1 VSGLDGTSIR
11 FDIVVRIV
19 RPETD
24 STSGAEPPR
33 LSGGPKRAAG
43 TLSGAVGSG
52 IQERSVLF
60 TQPGARNILQRAARP
75 SREGAF
81 L

>member
-1 VSGLDGTSIR
+1 MSALDGTSIR

-24 STSGAEPPR
+24 SPAGPSRRGYP
-33 LSGGPKRAAG
+33 GGRKRAAG

-52 IQERSVLF
+52 IRARSVLF
-60 TQPGARNILQRAARP
+60 TQPGARNILQRTARP

-81 L
+81 P